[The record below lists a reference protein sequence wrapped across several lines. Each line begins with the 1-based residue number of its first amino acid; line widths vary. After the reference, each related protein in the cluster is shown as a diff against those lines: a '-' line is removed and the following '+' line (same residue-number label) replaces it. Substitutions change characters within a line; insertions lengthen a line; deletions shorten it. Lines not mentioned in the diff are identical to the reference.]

1 MVRVNVSRFD
11 AAGNV
16 VGYEPNDIIVSA
28 RERWSAQPHAANVL
42 DGSFFRLRELSLSY
56 ALSARQLERL
66 PFTRLSISLIGRN
79 LFYVYSAL
87 PGNYNPEAVVSK
99 QDEKQGIEFGALP
112 AIRSYGVSLG
122 VGF

>member
-1 MVRVNVSRFD
+1 M
-11 AAGNV
+11 
-16 VGYEPNDIIVSA
+16 
-28 RERWSAQPHAANVL
+28 L

-56 ALSARQLERL
+56 TLSAQQLEHL
-66 PFTRLSISLIGRN
+66 PFTRLSVSLIGRN

-112 AIRSYGVSLG
+112 GIRSYGVSVG